1 MLRLYKLESFTII
14 NNNYSIMIHNSCDI
28 KNKNKPISEQTPY
41 FMKIEKNILTKK
53 FTNRPR
59 KFKTRKNYNNF
70 AKGRNNNFSS
80 NYSR

>member
-14 NNNYSIMIHNSCDI
+14 NNNYSIMIHNPCDI

>member
-1 MLRLYKLESFTII
+1 MRLYKLESFTII
-14 NNNYSIMIHNSCDI
+14 NNNYSIMIHNPCDI

>member
-14 NNNYSIMIHNSCDI
+14 NNNYSIMIHNPCDI

-41 FMKIEKNILTKK
+41 FMKIEKNISTKK

>member
-1 MLRLYKLESFTII
+1 
-14 NNNYSIMIHNSCDI
+14 MIHNSCDI